1 MKTLKY
7 ICGTALLLMANTIF
21 AQNQA
26 AGLPQTKPIA
36 LIGATIHTAT
46 GKVITNGV
54 IVFNKGIITAVGGA
68 ETAYDKAATE
78 TINVSGKSI
87 YPGLISP
94 ANQLGMIEIDA
105 VRATDDQT
113 EIGPFNPH
121 VRALV
126 AYNTDSEL
134 IPTVRSN
141 GVLLTQATPKG
152 DIITGMSSVMQL
164 DGWNWEDAV
173 LKKDDGI
180 HLNWIS
186 YFKRD
191 FDLATF
197 SVSLKKNDKKE
208 EFFRELDKTFNDAIA
223 YAQVKN
229 PMVINVKLEAM
240 KGLFDGTKN
249 LYISTDYGKEIIE
262 SVQFAKSKG
271 VKNIV
276 IIGGEDALFA
286 ADFLKE
292 NNVPIIVNTTHRL
305 PNSVDDD
312 TDIAYKLPQLLAQ
325 KGVLVGLAYIGLN
338 WRTRN
343 LPFLAGT
350 VAGHGMDKED
360 ALKLITA
367 NNAKILGID
376 KMVGTLEVGKH
387 ATLIVSAGD
396 VLDMRTAKV
405 EQAFIQGRTV
415 DLDDKQ
421 KRLYKKYAEKYGTK

>member
-1 MKTLKY
+1 MKFIYL
-7 ICGTALLLMANTIF
+7 IFIGLLFQSEIF

-26 AGLPQTKPIA
+26 AASPQTKAIA
-36 LIGATIHTAT
+36 LTGATIHTAN
-46 GKVITNGV
+46 GQVIPNGV
-54 IVFNKGIITAVGGA
+54 IVFNKGIITAVGAAG
-68 ETAYDKAATE
+68 TAYDKANTE
-78 TINVSGKSI
+78 TIDVAGKSI
-87 YPGLISP
+87 YPGIISP
-94 ANQLGMIEIDA
+94 ANSVGLIEIEA
-105 VRATDDQT
+105 VRATDDQR
-113 EIGPFNPH
+113 EIGGINPH
-121 VRALV
+121 VRALI

-141 GVLLTQATPKG
+141 GILITQATPQG
-152 DIITGMSSVMQL
+152 DIVAGMSSVMQM

-180 HLNWIS
+180 HINWIG

-191 FDLATF
+191 FDFATF
-197 SVSLKKNDKKE
+197 TASTKKNDKRDE
-208 EFFRELDKTFNDAIA
+208 ILREIDKTFNDAIA
-223 YAQVKN
+223 YSQTKPPVT
-229 PMVINVKLEAM
+229 NVKMEAM
-240 KGLFDGTKN
+240 KGLFDGSKN
-249 LYISTDYGKEIIE
+249 LYINTDYGKEIIE
-262 SVQFAKSKG
+262 AVQFAKSKG
-271 VKNIV
+271 VKKIV
-276 IIGGEDALFA
+276 IISGEESLMA

-292 NNVPIIVNTTHRL
+292 NNIPVILNTTHRL
-305 PNSVDDD
+305 PNSADDD

-325 KGVLVGLAYIGLN
+325 KGVLVGLAYIGLD

-350 VAGHGMDKED
+350 VAGYGMDKED

-405 EQAFIQGRTV
+405 EHAYIQGRKV

-421 KRLYKKYAEKYGTK
+421 KRLYRKYAEKYNVK

>member
-1 MKTLKY
+1 MKNIKY
-7 ICGTALLLMANTIF
+7 IYLLVFQLVANTIF

-26 AGLPQTKPIA
+26 AGSPQTKAIA
-36 LIGATIHTAT
+36 LVGATIHTAN
-46 GKVITNGV
+46 GQVIENGI

-68 ETAYDKAATE
+68 TTTYDKANTE
-78 TINVSGKSI
+78 TIDLKGKSI

-94 ANQLGMIEIDA
+94 ANELGLTEIDA
-105 VRATDDQT
+105 VRATNDMV
-113 EIGPFNPH
+113 EIGGINPH
-121 VRALV
+121 VRALI

-141 GVLLTQATPKG
+141 GVLITQATPQG
-152 DIITGMSSVMQL
+152 EIVAGTSSIMQL
-164 DGWNWEDAV
+164 DGWNWEDAA
-173 LKKDDGI
+173 LKKDDGVHI
-180 HLNWIS
+180 NWVG

-191 FDLATF
+191 FDFATF
-197 SVSLKKNDKKE
+197 TASTKKNDKRE
-208 EFFRELDKTFNDAIA
+208 EVLREIDKTFNDAIA
-223 YAQVKN
+223 YSQAK
-229 PMVINVKLEAM
+229 PSISNVKLEAM
-240 KGLFDGTKN
+240 KGLFDGSKT
-249 LYISTDYGKEIIE
+249 LYISADYGKEIIE
-262 SVQFAKSKG
+262 AVQFAKAKG
-271 VKNIV
+271 VKKIV
-276 IIGGEDALFA
+276 IIGGEESLLA

-292 NNVPIIVNTTHRL
+292 NNVPVIVNTTHRL
-305 PNSVDDD
+305 PNSADDD

-350 VAGHGMDKED
+350 VAGHGMDKEE

-405 EQAFIQGRTV
+405 EHAFIQGRKV

-421 KRLYKKYAEKYGTK
+421 KRLYRKYSEKYGTK

>member
-1 MKTLKY
+1 MKNIKY
-7 ICGTALLLMANTIF
+7 IYLLVFQLVANTIF

-26 AGLPQTKPIA
+26 AGSPQTKAIA
-36 LIGATIHTAT
+36 LVGVTIHTAN
-46 GKVITNGV
+46 GQVIENGI

-68 ETAYDKAATE
+68 TTTYDKANTE
-78 TINVSGKSI
+78 TIDLKGKSI

-94 ANQLGMIEIDA
+94 ANELGLTEIDA
-105 VRATDDQT
+105 VRATNDMV
-113 EIGPFNPH
+113 EIGGINPH
-121 VRALV
+121 VRALI

-141 GVLLTQATPKG
+141 GILITQATPQG
-152 DIITGMSSVMQL
+152 EIVAGTSSIMQM
-164 DGWNWEDAV
+164 DGWNWEDAA

-180 HLNWIS
+180 HINWVG

-191 FDLATF
+191 FDFATF
-197 SVSLKKNDKKE
+197 TASTKKNDKRE
-208 EFFRELDKTFNDAIA
+208 EVLREIDKTFNDAIA
-223 YAQVKN
+223 YSQTKPSVS
-229 PMVINVKLEAM
+229 NVKLEAM
-240 KGLFDGTKN
+240 KGLFDGSKT
-249 LYISTDYGKEIIE
+249 LYISADYGKEIIE
-262 SVQFAKSKG
+262 AVQFAKAKG
-271 VKNIV
+271 VNKIV
-276 IIGGEDALFA
+276 IIGGEESLLA

-292 NNVPIIVNTTHRL
+292 NNVPVIVNTTHRL

-350 VAGHGMDKED
+350 VAGHGMDKEE

-405 EQAFIQGRTV
+405 EHAFIQGRKV

-421 KRLYKKYAEKYGTK
+421 KRLYRKYSEKYGTK